1 MLDGQF
7 DWGSRLLKSNGGVQR
22 FSHVGNQQLN
32 VKAEESLTATLTSGA
47 DTKVG
52 LSDLAVENPIAVTY
66 RIKVTLGITG

>member
-1 MLDGQF
+1 ML
-7 DWGSRLLKSNGGVQR
+7 
-22 FSHVGNQQLN
+22 VGNQQLN
-32 VKAEESLTATLTSGA
+32 VKAEESLTATPTSGA